1 MKKTLT
7 LGALL
12 GLAMSQAGGR
22 IWTDT
27 KGRKIEAEYVS
38 QSKDAVVLR
47 LKNEREVTVP
57 FTNLSRDD
65 LAYLID
71 LEMKEA
77 REAGKPGA
85 SEATENPPIDGPK
98 KKVPDPAWDRPV
110 LKKISLT
117 EPFKIEAEKS
127 EDGVISPRPISVSW
141 PMTGSPTRR

>member
-27 KGRKIEAEYVS
+27 KGRKIEAEFVS

-47 LKNEREVTVP
+47 LKDEREVTVP
-57 FTNLSRDD
+57 FTNLSRED

-77 REAGKPGA
+77 KEGGKPQ
-85 SEATENPPIDGPK
+85 SPEATENPSIDGSK
-98 KKVPDPAWDRPV
+98 KPVPDPAWDRPV
-110 LKKISLT
+110 LKKVSLT
-117 EPFKIEAEKS
+117 EPLKIEEEKR
-127 EDGVISPRPISVSW
+127 EE
-141 PMTGSPTRR
+141 GSA